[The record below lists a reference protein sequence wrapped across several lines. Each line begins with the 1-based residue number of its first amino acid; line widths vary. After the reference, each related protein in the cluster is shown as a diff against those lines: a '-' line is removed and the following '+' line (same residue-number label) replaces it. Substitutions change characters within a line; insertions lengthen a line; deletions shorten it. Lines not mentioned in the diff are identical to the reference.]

1 MPVLFVIALAALGT
15 TGTSTAQGWP
25 SKPIHWI
32 VPYPPGG
39 STDVAARPVAD
50 SVSRTLKQASIVEN
64 RAGGAG
70 TIGINQV
77 AKAAPDGHTVLV
89 SPDAIVSLPHLIKQP
104 WDPFRDFVPVV
115 QLTSQPVVLA
125 VHPSLGVNTV
135 AELVALA
142 KSKPGIA
149 YATSGAGSQQHM
161 AGEWFAKLAGIQ
173 LTHVPYKGGGQ
184 AISDVVGGQVP
195 VASLGSSPLLPHYRA
210 GKVKIL
216 AQTTRKRSAA
226 LPDVPTYEEAGFKG
240 LVIDQWLGLFV
251 PTGTP
256 PEAIRQLGDAV
267 RRALEEPTIRDRFAQ
282 VALDTIGGSQ
292 EQFAKLV
299 RDDYAKYA
307 RLIKELNITAH

>member
-1 MPVLFVIALAALGT
+1 
-15 TGTSTAQGWP
+15 
-25 SKPIHWI
+25 
-32 VPYPPGG
+32 
-39 STDVAARPVAD
+39 
-50 SVSRTLKQASIVEN
+50 
-64 RAGGAG
+64 
-70 TIGINQV
+70 
-77 AKAAPDGHTVLV
+77 
-89 SPDAIVSLPHLIKQP
+89 
-104 WDPFRDFVPVV
+104 
-115 QLTSQPVVLA
+115 
-125 VHPSLGVNTV
+125 
-135 AELVALA
+135 
-142 KSKPGIA
+142 
-149 YATSGAGSQQHM
+149 M

-195 VASLGSSPLLPHYRA
+195 IASLGSSPLLPHYRA

-216 AQTTRKRSAA
+216 AQTTRRRSAA